1 MDKAKLNAF
10 IPFKTVRLLKVL
22 NTPALMH
29 LQEII
34 RKDHN
39 GPNHHHN
46 TRETPNIGHDLTTQT
61 LRYYGVINLIH
72 DEQMG
77 IKVMFVH
84 KSNATSKVGVM

>member
-1 MDKAKLNAF
+1 MHLYA
-10 IPFKTVRLLKVL
+10 FKTVRLLKVL

-39 GPNHHHN
+39 GPNRHHN
-46 TRETPNIGHDLTTQT
+46 TRETPSIGHDLTTQK
-61 LRYYGVINLIH
+61 LRYNGVINLIH

-77 IKVMFVH
+77 IKVMFGH